1 MVFALTA
8 AVTNLTDEAVI
19 RTDNLGY
26 NRGYELNGRRTTL
39 AVRYEF

>member
-1 MVFALTA
+1 M
-8 AVTNLTDEAVI
+8 AVTNLTDEALI
-19 RTDNLGY
+19 RTNSFGY